1 MPHWLLKAAVQRGL
15 GVLPNSHRL
24 NEVLQRWVTH
34 SLDLTPERFLTH
46 LDNCRIHVE
55 HLRRWGL
62 ANGSAFSVFDLG
74 TGWHPVVPIG
84 LFLCGAREVWTWDI
98 VRHVNM
104 RRSVNVLQQFIE
116 LARRGVLHHYLPEL
130 IPERLERLREA
141 TTASVS
147 GDAIELLNTLNIRYC
162 VGDASASR
170 LPHNSVDLIVSFG
183 VFEYLSVNE
192 LTAILEKFRRIARPD
207 AVMSH
212 WIDLRDQ
219 YAHFDPC
226 ISRFNF
232 LQYSDRAWRLL
243 NNPIISLNRL
253 RINDYRSLLRKVGF
267 TLVDED
273 AAFANEPEL
282 ACVPLAPRFS
292 SYPTRDLLALH
303 AWLVAVPGSAD
314 ELYA

>member
-15 GVLPNSHRL
+15 GVLPSSHRL

-46 LDNCRIHVE
+46 LDNCRSHLE
-55 HLRRWGL
+55 HFRRWGL
-62 ANGSAFSVFDLG
+62 AKGAGFSAFDLG
-74 TGWHPVVPIG
+74 TGWYPVVPVG

-98 VRHVNM
+98 VQHVNLH
-104 RRSVNVLQQFIE
+104 RSVTVLQQFDE
-116 LARRGVLHHYLPEL
+116 LARQGVLRHYLPEL
-130 IPERLERLREA
+130 IPERLERLRDA
-141 TTASVS
+141 AAASVS
-147 GDAIELLNTLNIRYC
+147 DDAIELLNTLNIRYC
-162 VGDASASR
+162 VGDASVCR

-183 VFEYLSVNE
+183 VFEYLSITE
-192 LTAILEKFRRIARPD
+192 LTAILREFRRIARPD

-219 YAHFDPC
+219 YAHFDPH

-243 NNPIISLNRL
+243 NNPMIPLNRL
-253 RINDYRSLLRKVGF
+253 RISDYRPLMREAGF
-267 TLVDED
+267 TLVDENAVLAD
-273 AAFANEPEL
+273 EAEL
-282 ACVPLAPRFS
+282 ARVPLAPRFS

-303 AWLVAVPGSAD
+303 AWLVAVPGEAS
-314 ELYA
+314 ER